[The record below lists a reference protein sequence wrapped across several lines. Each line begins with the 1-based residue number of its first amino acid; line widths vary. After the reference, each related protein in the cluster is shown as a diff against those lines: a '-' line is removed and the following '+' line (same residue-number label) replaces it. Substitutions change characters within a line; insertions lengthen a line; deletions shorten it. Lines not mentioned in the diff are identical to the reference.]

1 MGGHTSPCSRIL
13 TAIPYRSPK
22 STGESTSPPAL
33 PGEGNVEKN
42 MLDILLFVSFAIGVP
57 WCIWFTLGFK
67 SGTMAAML
75 APGLVA
81 AGLMLTI
88 SPLKLGNSPLVRFG
102 EPKYALLAWCVPVAW
117 VVALAGLN
125 LLLRTGSLWPPHLSP
140 HLEPH
145 QPRRAG

>member
-1 MGGHTSPCSRIL
+1 
-13 TAIPYRSPK
+13 
-22 STGESTSPPAL
+22 
-33 PGEGNVEKN
+33 

-57 WCIWFTLGFK
+57 WCIWFTLGLK

-125 LLLRTGSLWPPHLSP
+125 LLLRTGSLWPPSSFTSP
-140 HLEPH
+140 ETSSTP
-145 QPRRAG
+145 PCWVTSTPARKAFCTAVSG